1 MTVSHDGCM
10 GSSVIVL
17 SESGEAA
24 ERLLAVIAKA
34 VAEYDITLELRAG
47 GVAGSIAGRD
57 RWMAR
62 AETAPEA
69 WGER

>member
-1 MTVSHDGCM
+1 MMFMT
-10 GSSVIVL
+10 SSVIVL
-17 SESGEAA
+17 AKTGEEA
-24 ERLLAVIAKA
+24 ERLLAVIARA

-62 AETAPEA
+62 AETAPEQ
-69 WGER
+69 WGEQSAG